1 MLKMGGGLAITGADG
16 PAVGVKIDETLSLGD
31 HRLDGDAHACL
42 EQDAVAPAAVVGYL
56 RVFMHLVTDAV
67 AGELTDD
74 AVMLSLAMRLD
85 GMADVTEMVACHCVL
100 NAFVEGFPGG
110 PEELLHIVG
119 HLTHAERVTGVAA
132 EAIETGAAVYGDD
145 VALLEDGIAA
155 GDPVHHDVID

>member
-1 MLKMGGGLAITGADG
+1 
-16 PAVGVKIDETLSLGD
+16 
-31 HRLDGDAHACL
+31 
-42 EQDAVAPAAVVGYL
+42 
-56 RVFMHLVTDAV
+56 
-67 AGELTDD
+67 
-74 AVMLSLAMRLD
+74 MLSLAMRLD

-119 HLTHAERVTGVAA
+119 HLAHAERVTGVAA